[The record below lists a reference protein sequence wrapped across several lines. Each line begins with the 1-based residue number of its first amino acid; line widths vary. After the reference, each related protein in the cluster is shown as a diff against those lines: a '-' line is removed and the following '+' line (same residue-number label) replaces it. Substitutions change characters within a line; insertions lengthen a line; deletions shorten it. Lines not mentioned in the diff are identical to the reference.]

1 MQSYVPEKKEMS
13 RLMQSLSTMP
23 RRAMVQKT
31 RVRIQILN
39 LLLTIRVRDAVQI
52 RSVELHEELCFGV
65 LVANDSRIGKK
76 ARIGD
81 SGGWE

>member
-23 RRAMVQKT
+23 QRAMVQKT

-39 LLLTIRVRDAVQI
+39 LRLTIRVADAAQI
-52 RSVELHEELCFGV
+52 RSVELHEELSFAG
-65 LVANDSRIGKK
+65 LATFNG
-76 ARIGD
+76 G
-81 SGGWE
+81 GGWG